1 MPLDLR
7 SLFLATIDFD
17 NSNKMFQTSL
27 SKNANSNY
35 PPYNILKLNQKLYR
49 VSLALAGFSKETIEI
64 LLEDNVLCIRS
75 NAEKTSDNYEYLY
88 KGIANRSFEKK
99 FQLAENVKVDNA
111 FFKNGLLNIDLI
123 KIKPEK
129 KQVVRINIQDNN

>member
-7 SLFLATIDFD
+7 SLFLATIDFE
-17 NSNKMFQTSL
+17 NAYKMFQISL
-27 SKNANSNY
+27 SKNSHSNY
-35 PPYNILKLNQKLYR
+35 PPYNILKLNQTLYR
-49 VSLALAGFSKETIEI
+49 ITIALAGFSKENIEI

-75 NAEKTSDNYEYLY
+75 IAKEAIDNYEYLY
-88 KGIANRSFEKK
+88 KGIANRSFERK
-99 FQLAENVKVDNA
+99 FQLAENVKINNA

-129 KQVVRINIQDNN
+129 KKVVKIDIRDND